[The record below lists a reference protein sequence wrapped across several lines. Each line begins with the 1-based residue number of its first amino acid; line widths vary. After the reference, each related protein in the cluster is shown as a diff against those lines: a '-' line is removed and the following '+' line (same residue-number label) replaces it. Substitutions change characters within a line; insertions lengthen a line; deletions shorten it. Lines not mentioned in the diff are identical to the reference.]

1 MSFNNILALVKKNF
15 KNLIRTK
22 ASSLVI
28 ILGPLFV
35 IFLAGLAFDNTNIYS
50 VKIGAYIPT
59 ENELTQSFETRLA
72 SQFQLEKFSSEQS
85 CVDAIKDDEVHT
97 CLVFSKNFTV
107 GEPSSNEVTFYVDYS
122 RLNLVWTIMNVMTTK
137 ISSRVAEV
145 SRNLTKT
152 LLSTLDY
159 TQSRI
164 SNQRDVVVRMTTEN
178 DLISRNAMDL
188 EVELGDIDLSFNPDE
203 FGLSD
208 LSSQKTKVKHWVENA
223 LSISEQSLSEATKF
237 ISAAESLVS
246 GSTAGSELQEQLVAS
261 FQKSVDSIKELKG
274 KLSTTKDLA
283 DKEFAEFDTFAKD
296 LQSQISETKSK
307 LDEADTS
314 RLLGIRVIG
323 AVRALLDK
331 SLISILE
338 VQNALNEI
346 ENRISEIQIR
356 DPEAITQP
364 IVTNIKPVVAQR
376 TYLNYIFP
384 VLIVLVIMF
393 TSLLL
398 APTLILLEKNS
409 LASFRTFM
417 TPTKDSS
424 RLFATFLTCFLI
436 LLLQLV
442 VIMAITSIFFS
453 ASILANLSN
462 SLVLLLIVSGLFIF
476 LGMIIGYGF
485 NSEETAI
492 LASISLGSMFLFISD
507 VIIPIES
514 MTPTLAKLASYNPFV
529 LGSDTLR
536 RALLFNTSLVDLGN
550 AVLTLLGYVA
560 FAMILAVV
568 IYYISKRKSFGQA
581 LKKMSLIKFVR
592 KRKESKPKTI

>member
-50 VKIGAYIPT
+50 VKIGTYTPT
-59 ENELTQSFETRLA
+59 ENELTQSFEARLA

-85 CVDAIKDDEVHT
+85 CVEAIKNDEVHT
-97 CLVFSKNFTV
+97 CLVFSKNFTI
-107 GEPSSNEVTFYVDYS
+107 GEAPSNEVTFYVDYS
-122 RLNLVWTIMNVMTTK
+122 RLNLVWTIMNTMTTK

-145 SRNLTKT
+145 SKNLTKT

-261 FQKSVDSIKELKG
+261 FQSSVDSIKELKA

-283 DKEFAEFDTFAKD
+283 GQEFAEFDNFAKD

-314 RLLGIRVIG
+314 RQLGIRVIG

-346 ENRISEIQIR
+346 ENRIGEIQIR

-453 ASILANLSN
+453 ASILANLGS

-476 LGMIIGYGF
+476 LGMVIGYGF

-514 MTPTLAKLASYNPFV
+514 MTPALAKLASYNPFV

-560 FAMILAVV
+560 FVMILAVGV
-568 IYYISKRKSFGQA
+568 YYVSKRKYFSQA
-581 LKKMSLIKFVR
+581 LKKMSLIRLVR
-592 KRKESKPKTI
+592 KRKENKPKTI